1 MEDVIMGKLLENL
14 KNYFENTPKDIIDR
28 ELNALD
34 YLNEV
39 GPDVQ
44 EYAEQIRE
52 YLCSNIQIERFNI
65 PKYNGEHYV
74 DSSNSNYY
82 LAA

>member
-1 MEDVIMGKLLENL
+1 MGKLLENL
-14 KNYFENTPKDIIDR
+14 KNSFENTPKDILDR

-34 YLNEV
+34 YLNEI
-39 GPDVQ
+39 GPDVL
-44 EYAEQIRE
+44 EYAEQVRE
-52 YLCSNIQIERFNI
+52 YLCSNIHQTKPFDFPN
-65 PKYNGEHYV
+65 YNGEDYV